1 MNTRTKSTVEIH
13 RAKDRFHSKIDWL
26 DSWHS
31 FSFGS
36 HYRPDNTN
44 HGLLMVL
51 NDDVIQPGT
60 GFMTHP
66 HQDMEIV
73 TWVLEGELEHRDSEG
88 NRGVITPGL
97 AQRMSA
103 GTGIW
108 HSEMNPSSTRPVR
121 LIQMWVPPET
131 RRIKPSYEQLDVS
144 QDLAKGTL
152 IPIASGNRTGA
163 ISIQQKGATLWAGRL
178 LPGAG
183 VNIPEASHVHL
194 FVATGAVALDN
205 QFALKQ
211 GDAAR
216 LTHAGARPLKAGP
229 TGAEILI
236 WETHL
241 QPNLSVS

>member
-1 MNTRTKSTVEIH
+1 MNTRTKSTVEVH
-13 RAKDRFHSKIDWL
+13 RAKDRAHSKIDWL

-44 HGLLMVL
+44 HGLLLVL

-108 HSEMNPSSTRPVR
+108 HSEMNPSSTKPVR
-121 LIQMWVPPET
+121 LVQMWVPPDT
-131 RRIKPSYEQLDVS
+131 RRIQPSYEQLDIS
-144 QDLAKGTL
+144 RDLVGGAMV
-152 IPIASGNRTGA
+152 PIASGSRKGA
-163 ISIQQKGATLWAGRL
+163 ISIQQKSATLWAGRL

-183 VNIPEASHVHL
+183 VNVPEASHVHL
-194 FVATGAVALDN
+194 FVATGEVALDTN
-205 QFALKQ
+205 SVLKQ

-216 LTHAGARPLKAGP
+216 LTDAGARPLKAGP
-229 TGAEILI
+229 AGAEILV
-236 WETHL
+236 WETN
-241 QPNLSVS
+241 PK